1 MLFGFLKIQI
11 ILKMKS
17 NKKMYSLFTLFFIVN
32 ILFLFFTQSAF
43 FLDHFSF
50 KLTTHSIKSHRYASF
65 AFYYFYFFKIC
76 LKHRFGR
83 ICVRIWLNSVT
94 TNVSIICKE
103 YNNKKI
109 ESFLTVILTFY
120 FWRLMMSSYN
130 LSLSSR
136 R

>member
-103 YNNKKI
+103 CNNKKDWI
-109 ESFLTVILTFY
+109 FPDSHSDFLFLTFNDVFV
-120 FWRLMMSSYN
+120 
-130 LSLSSR
+130 
-136 R
+136 

>member
-32 ILFLFFTQSAF
+32 ILFLFFTQSVF

-103 YNNKKI
+103 YNNKKDWI
-109 ESFLTVILTFY
+109 FPDSHSDFLFLTFNDDFV
-120 FWRLMMSSYN
+120 
-130 LSLSSR
+130 
-136 R
+136 